1 MGLGNIW
8 RFPGVAY
15 ENGGGAFLI
24 PYIVA
29 QLTAAVTRR
38 PSDDQAYRAE
48 MERLVT
54 EQELAL
60 LSSR

>member
-1 MGLGNIW
+1 MSTA
-8 RFPGVAY
+8 RKV
-15 ENGGGAFLI
+15 ER
-24 PYIVA
+24 IVA
-29 QLTAAVTRR
+29 QLTAVTRR

-54 EQELAL
+54 EQEIAL

>member
-1 MGLGNIW
+1 MSTARMSTARMSTAHKVERL
-8 RFPGVAY
+8 
-15 ENGGGAFLI
+15 
-24 PYIVA
+24 VA
-29 QLTAAVTRR
+29 QVAAVVTRR
-38 PSDDQAYRAE
+38 PADDKAYRAE

>member
-1 MGLGNIW
+1 MSTA
-8 RFPGVAY
+8 RKV
-15 ENGGGAFLI
+15 ER
-24 PYIVA
+24 IVA

-60 LSSR
+60 LSSQ

>member
-1 MGLGNIW
+1 MSTARMSTAHKVERL
-8 RFPGVAY
+8 
-15 ENGGGAFLI
+15 
-24 PYIVA
+24 VA
-29 QLTAAVTRR
+29 QVAAVVTRR
-38 PSDDQAYRAE
+38 PADDKAYRAE